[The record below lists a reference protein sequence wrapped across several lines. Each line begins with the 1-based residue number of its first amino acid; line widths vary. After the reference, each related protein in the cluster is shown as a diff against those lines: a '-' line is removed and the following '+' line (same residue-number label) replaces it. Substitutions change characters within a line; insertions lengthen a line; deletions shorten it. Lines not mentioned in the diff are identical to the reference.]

1 MAADVFAELAPQV
14 GLGLRFGKIAGR
26 TVQIGSQ
33 HPPTLQT
40 VTGRRPAGGE
50 AAPVHR
56 VPQLTQGT
64 EAVDVALGDGATAE
78 PPDPDELDELDELD
92 GAAAEVGAALEV
104 LLVVAVAPPALMKR
118 CTACGSTSTVSPS
131 TTSQDA
137 RCGLGD
143 ILTVSRHKGCPL
155 RGPGP
160 RSVRSGRLASGWG
173 AGGGV

>member
-78 PPDPDELDELDELD
+78 PPDPDELDELD

-131 TTSQDA
+131 SGA
-137 RCGLGD
+137 REGGRD
-143 ILTVSRHKGCPL
+143 DRDGAE
-155 RGPGP
+155 RDGPGLD
-160 RSVRSGRLASGWG
+160 GLQL
-173 AGGGV
+173 